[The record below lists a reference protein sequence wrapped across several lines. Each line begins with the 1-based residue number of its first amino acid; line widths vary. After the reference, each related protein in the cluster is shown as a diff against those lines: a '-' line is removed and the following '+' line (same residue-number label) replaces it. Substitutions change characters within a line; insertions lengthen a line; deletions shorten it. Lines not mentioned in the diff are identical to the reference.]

1 MSAESTSSFRASLN
15 ACSGWMAGFIAG
27 VLAPL
32 LAVLLSLTGA
42 PLAVLLPVALLA
54 WGGLF
59 CVLVPK
65 VPPEWVSLLRGWSRP
80 AFILWAVA
88 CLLVVVL
95 TARLGVFMVDPH
107 LKQYSLAPMVEF
119 MVKHTCLSGYL
130 SAAVLADLGTENLY
144 ILSHYKSPE
153 MEAVL
158 PAVAPLERDFYAYPP
173 QFLLLPKLLL
183 AMSGDFYALRA
194 GWYVFYAAAVLLAML
209 AVARWVGGR
218 EGALLGVLTP
228 VIWVSLPTLVNLQL
242 GNIHLLIYALCLGAM
257 ICFERQRNVLGGALL
272 AFAILSKIFPGLLG
286 IYLLLQRRWKAAA
299 WSAFFGV
306 VYSGVALAVLGTR
319 PFVDYITYDVPRI
332 SSGELF
338 DFVWNFV
345 PAILV
350 NYSPFGLPF
359 KLQLVGVDIADPLA
373 VARIVMSFYTLLLLA
388 LVVVVSLR
396 LYKRQVQ
403 GEQGSRFRLTQVV
416 VWIALLSLA
425 SFRSPFAPWTYCAVG
440 GVWLMAAYAPLR
452 SADRRASV
460 AFIVSW
466 VLISVYGPPL
476 VGPMVAFTLV
486 AQGILYVS
494 GFWLAL
500 RASTPAPE
508 SDPARL
514 PAAA

>member
-1 MSAESTSSFRASLN
+1 MSAASTSPFRASLN
-15 ACSGWMAGFIAG
+15 ARSGFMAGFIAG

-42 PLAVLLPVALLA
+42 PLAVLLLAALGA
-54 WGGLF
+54 WAGLF
-59 CVLVPK
+59 YVLVPK
-65 VPPEWVSLLRGWSRP
+65 VPASWVAILQGWSRT
-80 AFILWAVA
+80 AFTFWAVA
-88 CLLVVVL
+88 CVLVVVL
-95 TARLGVFMVDPH
+95 MGRLGVFMADPN

-173 QFLLLPKLLL
+173 QFLLLPKLML
-183 AMSGDFYALRA
+183 AMSGDFFALRT
-194 GWYVFYAAAVLLAML
+194 GWYVFYASAALMAML
-209 AVARWVGGR
+209 AVAFWVGGR
-218 EGALLGVLTP
+218 EGAWLGVLTP
-228 VIWVSLPTLVNLQL
+228 VIWLSLPTLVNIQL

-257 ICFERQRNVLGGALL
+257 ICFERKREALGGALL
-272 AFAILSKIFPGLLG
+272 AFAILSKLFPGLLG

-299 WSAFFGV
+299 WSAFFGL
-306 VYSGVALAVLGTR
+306 VYSGVAYAVLGPK

-359 KLQLVGVDIADPLA
+359 KLQLVGVDIADPLV
-373 VARIVMSFYTLLLLA
+373 VARTVMTLYTLLLLA
-388 LVVVVSLR
+388 LVVRVSLR
-396 LYKRQVQ
+396 LARRQAS
-403 GEQGSRFRLTQVV
+403 GAQGSRFRLSQVV

-452 SADRRASV
+452 SLGTRSRV
-460 AFIVSW
+460 AFIAGW
-466 VLISVYGPPL
+466 VLISIYGPPV

-486 AQGILYVS
+486 AQTILYVS
-494 GFWLAL
+494 GFWIALKASAPDVEEEKAPVPLA
-500 RASTPAPE
+500 A
-508 SDPARL
+508 
-514 PAAA
+514 